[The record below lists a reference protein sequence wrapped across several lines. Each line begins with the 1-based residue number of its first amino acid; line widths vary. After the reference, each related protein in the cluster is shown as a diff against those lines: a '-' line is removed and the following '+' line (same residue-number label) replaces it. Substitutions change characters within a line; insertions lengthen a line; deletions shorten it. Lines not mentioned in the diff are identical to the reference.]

1 MITQIGQ
8 VIYVNKN
15 DGGYIAWAVFD
26 AVERNALSRIRYIS
40 AYILAKNLKLAVSD
54 VKQCLDKLV
63 DINILEKRY
72 NLSCAHCYSQFNT
85 YKAMEDIPIE
95 IECPFC
101 GEMMEHTKDYI
112 ETTYYI
118 NDDFR
123 EALRNSTPY
132 KFNWNKFGEYNEF
145 IMRRFLNRK

>member
-1 MITQIGQ
+1 MREIIFRGKAK
-8 VIYVNKN
+8 IN
-15 DGGYIAWAVFD
+15 GYWVYGDLVRKKIEKHLV
-26 AVERNALSRIRYIS
+26 Y
-40 AYILAKNLKLAVSD
+40 D

-123 EALRNSTPY
+123 EALRNATPY
-132 KFNWNKFGEYNEF
+132 NFNWNKFGEYNEF